1 MFFSCKHDKEIV
13 DASRDARIVMQS
25 VVREIIQG
33 HLNQEKPAGKRI
45 GKTPGVQG
53 GLKPFQM
60 FLRNYNMSLFP
71 SYDNVFLF

>member
-13 DASRDARIVMQS
+13 DARRDARIVMQS

-33 HLNQEKPAGKRI
+33 HLNQEKPAMKRI
-45 GKTPGVQG
+45 RKTPGVQG
-53 GLKPFQM
+53 GLKPFEM

-71 SYDNVFLF
+71 SYDNIFLF